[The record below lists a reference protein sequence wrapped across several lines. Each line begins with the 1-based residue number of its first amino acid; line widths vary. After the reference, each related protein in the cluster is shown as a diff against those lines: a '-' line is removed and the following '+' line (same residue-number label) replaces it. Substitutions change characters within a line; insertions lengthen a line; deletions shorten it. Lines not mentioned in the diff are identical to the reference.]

1 MLHFAANPTPPIA
14 NAVLHPKTGANL
26 SYCQILNG
34 PNAKTWINGCTNE
47 IGWLAQARANTP
59 ITGTNT
65 IHFRKHSNF
74 PPGRKATYVRIVVNI
89 CPQKAEPHRLC
100 YTVGG
105 NIIEYSGNVST
116 PTANITTIKLVISS
130 MLSAPAATYS
140 CFDISNFYLNT
151 PMEGY
156 EYMRIPVW
164 AIPACI
170 MEQYN
175 LAPLVHNGSVL
186 VEIHKV
192 MHGLPQTGLTA
203 YA

>member
-1 MLHFAANPTPPIA
+1 MAHFATNPTPPIA
-14 NAVLHPKTGANL
+14 NAVLNPKTGANL

-34 PNAKTWINGCTNE
+34 LDAKTWISGCANE
-47 IGWLAQARANTP
+47 IGQLAQARANTP

-65 IHFRKHSNF
+65 IHFRKHSNLL
-74 PPGRKATYVRIVVNI
+74 PGRKATYVHIVVNI
-89 CPQKAEPHRLC
+89 CPQKAELHRLC

-105 NIIEYSGNVST
+105 NLIEYSGNAST
-116 PTANITTIKLVISS
+116 PTANITTLKLVINS

-140 CFDISNFYLNT
+140 CFNISNFYLNT
-151 PMEGY
+151 PMKGY

-170 MEQYN
+170 MEQDN
-175 LAPLVHNGSVL
+175 LAPLVQNRSVL
-186 VEIHKV
+186 VEIRKG
-192 MHGLPQTGLTA
+192 MYGLPQAGLTT